1 MELFEEIIVWGR
13 TAAGLLVKY
22 RCFRNLSNNLF
33 AVQSADFFEKTA
45 DSKSILASEI
55 QAMELFLDESP
66 EIRSSWHAS
75 LTEAIQKH
83 MDDFE

>member
-1 MELFEEIIVWGR
+1 MNLFEEVVVWGK
-13 TAAGLLVKY
+13 TNAGLLVKY

-33 AVQSADFFEKTA
+33 AVQSADFFEKAT
-45 DSKSILASEI
+45 DQKSILASEI
-55 QAMELFLDESP
+55 QAVELFLDESP

-75 LTEAIQKH
+75 LAEAIQKH